1 MNTKQYTI
9 KYLRDIKN
17 KGEKLVVFG
26 RGTVGKLALYSLT
39 NLGLEVDYFI
49 DSNEKLQNSK
59 YFDIPTLSAAKLSE
73 IDPNSHVFIAH
84 NYLISAEEVLKKN
97 GIKNYYTCT
106 ELWKQTDFSKENKI
120 IDLNLP
126 LLKIERMIEI
136 HHFSY
141 LKSLGL
147 ENNTLNVK
155 HIDIMV
161 TERCSMKC
169 KDCANLMQYYHKP
182 TNSDFETLSKSID
195 RFMKCVD
202 MVYEFRVLG
211 GDPFMNKEMYKTV
224 NKLASLEKVKSVVI
238 YTNATILPKN
248 ENFNCLMN
256 EKVRLQITNYGK
268 DLSRKHDE
276 LVDMLSGNQI
286 KYVTERVKKWDDI
299 GVLKHEKKDEEKL
312 NKLFMDCCAND
323 LFTILNGRLYKCPVS
338 ANGTNLNAF
347 PYHEDIDGI
356 DLVDE
361 KIDEDNLKLRLRMF
375 YNNNKYVTACNYC
388 KGRGYGDGEIDAAIQ
403 TKKPLPL
410 FG

>member
-1 MNTKQYTI
+1 MKIKNYTI
-9 KYLRDIKN
+9 ENLKQIGNSGQKI
-17 KGEKLVVFG
+17 VIFG
-26 RGTVGKLALYSLT
+26 RGVVGKLALYALT
-39 NLGLEVDYFI
+39 NLGLKVDYFI
-49 DSNEKLQNSK
+49 DSNEKLQNSH
-59 YFDIPTLSAAKLSE
+59 YFDIPTIAPSALKK
-73 IDPNSHVFIAH
+73 IDPDAHVFIAH
-84 NYLISAEEVLKKN
+84 NYLISAENTLIN
-97 GIKNYYTCT
+97 LGIKNYYTCT
-106 ELWKQTDFSKENKI
+106 ELWKKTDFKTKNES

-126 LLKIERMIEI
+126 MLKIERMIEI

-141 LKSLGL
+141 LKALGL
-147 ENNTLNVK
+147 EQNTLNVK

-182 TNSDFETLSKSID
+182 ANSEFETLSKSID
-195 RFMKCVD
+195 RFMECVD

-224 NKLASLEKVKSVVI
+224 NKLSSLEKVKSVVI

-248 ENFNCLMN
+248 ENFSCLKH
-256 EKVRLQITNYGK
+256 EKVRLQITNYGSE
-268 DLSRKHDE
+268 LSRKHDE
-276 LVDMLSGNQI
+276 LVNLLIENKI

-299 GVLKHEKKDEEKL
+299 GVLKHEEKNENQL

-323 LFTILNGRLYKCPVS
+323 LFTILNGKLYKCPVS

-356 DLVDE
+356 NLVDDNIE
-361 KIDEDNLKLRLRMF
+361 MSDLKIKLRMF

-388 KGRGYGDGEIDAAIQ
+388 KGRGYGDGEIEAAIQ

-410 FG
+410 FV